1 MSNYYEDQLSGILPV
16 VGIPSLKFKVMNSD
30 TGSSTKWLTLN
41 DESFEAFTETLGRA
55 AYERNESQGSGTS
68 SQE

>member
-16 VGIPSLKFKVMNSD
+16 VGIPSLKFQVRNSD
-30 TGSSTKWLTLN
+30 TGANTKWLDLN
-41 DESFEAFTETLGRA
+41 AQSFEAFTETLGRA
-55 AYERNESQGSGTS
+55 AYERNESQKPGTS